1 MSNCRG
7 TVRQTFRG
15 QAGGKKSY
23 SGAFRMEHEA
33 GEMFRAQLRTG
44 PLRET
49 KRKKDGNNSN
59 GRKYSND
66 RNERRQGKWNEMS
79 EIYRN

>member
-1 MSNCRG
+1 
-7 TVRQTFRG
+7 
-15 QAGGKKSY
+15 
-23 SGAFRMEHEA
+23 MEHEA